1 MDILLSVITGI
12 VLWNINAQLFTVLIM
27 MVIVNIILI
36 YIFKKPYKKINYE
49 QMEAGAML
57 NSQLIES
64 IKNVEKVKAL
74 GDEEQQINKLEI
86 KFVHTLKLGYQEGIL
101 KNVQGFISIHLYAL
115 SSIFKHI
122 IDTIG
127 N

>member
-12 VLWNINAQLFTVLIM
+12 VLWNISSQLFGVLIV
-27 MVIVNIILI
+27 MVIINIILI

-64 IKNVEKVKAL
+64 IKNVETVKAL
-74 GDEEQQINKLEI
+74 GDEEQQIDKLEI

-101 KNVQGFISIHLYAL
+101 KNVQGFISQFIGEYCFHGHW
-115 SSIFKHI
+115 SII
-122 IDTIG
+122 YY
-127 N
+127 

>member
-64 IKNVEKVKAL
+64 IKNVETVKAL
-74 GDEEQQINKLEI
+74 GDEEQRIDKLEM
-86 KFVHTLKLGYQEGIL
+86 KFVNTLKLGYQEGIL
-101 KNVQGFISIHLYAL
+101 KNVFYSFIRT
-115 SSIFKHI
+115 FKYIQAHY
-122 IDTIG
+122 
-127 N
+127 